1 MYRKLLIVAI
11 IFSGLGYLVALSS
24 ENMAMRWIL
33 KPGTII
39 LMIFLAATIRN
50 AVKPYKNLI
59 IAGLFLSSIGDCFLL
74 LSGNQWFTFGLVA
87 FLIAHLVY
95 VAAFM
100 TRWRFSPFHLLGLIP
115 ILAYSFWLLRG
126 LHEGMLA
133 SGNAGLWI
141 PVLVY
146 VVVISI
152 MIWSAVISRSW
163 IAIAGAIIF
172 FMSDSLL
179 AWNMFVTSVS
189 WAGYGVMISYYLA
202 QFLLAKSIEES
213 NRSVIS
219 YANHHSP
226 V

>member
-1 MYRKLLIVAI
+1 M
-11 IFSGLGYLVALSS
+11 
-24 ENMAMRWIL
+24 
-33 KPGTII
+33 
-39 LMIFLAATIRN
+39 
-50 AVKPYKNLI
+50 
-59 IAGLFLSSIGDCFLL
+59 
-74 LSGNQWFTFGLVA
+74 
-87 FLIAHLVY
+87 
-95 VAAFM
+95 
-100 TRWRFSPFHLLGLIP
+100 
-115 ILAYSFWLLRG
+115 AYSFWLLRG

-133 SGNAGLWI
+133 NGNTGLWI

-189 WAGYGVMISYYLA
+189 WASYGVMISYYLA
-202 QFLLAKSIEES
+202 QFLLAKSIEVS

-219 YANHHSP
+219 YANHRSP

>member
-11 IFSGLGYLVALSS
+11 IFSGIGYLIALSG

-39 LMIFLAATIRN
+39 LMIVLAATARN
-50 AVKPYKNLI
+50 AAKPYKNLI
-59 IAGLFLSSIGDCFLL
+59 IAGLFLSAIGDSFLL

-87 FLIAHLVY
+87 FLIAHLAY
-95 VAAFM
+95 VAAFV
-100 TRWRFSPFHLLGLIP
+100 TRWRFTPIQLLALFP
-115 ILAYSFWLLRG
+115 IMAYSYLLLLK
-126 LHEGMLA
+126 LHEGMLL
-133 SGNAGLWI
+133 SGNAGLWM

-146 VVVISI
+146 VIVISI

-163 IAIAGAIIF
+163 VAVAGAILF

-179 AWNMFVTSVS
+179 AWNMFVTSFS
-189 WAGYGVMISYYLA
+189 WAGYGVMISYYFA
-202 QFLLAKSIEES
+202 QFLLAKSIEQS
-213 NRSVIS
+213 KRSVIS
-219 YANHHSP
+219 YANHNSP

>member
-11 IFSGLGYLVALSS
+11 IFSGLGYLFALSG
-24 ENMAMRWIL
+24 ENMTMRWIL

-39 LMIFLAATIRN
+39 LMIVLAATMRN
-50 AVKPYKNLI
+50 AAKPYKNLI
-59 IAGLFLSSIGDCFLL
+59 IAGLFLSAIGDSFLL

-87 FLIAHLVY
+87 FLVAHLAY
-95 VAAFM
+95 VAAFA
-100 TRWRFSPFHLLGLIP
+100 TRWRFSPFHLLALIP
-115 ILAYSFWLLRG
+115 IMAYSFLLLRG
-126 LHEGMLA
+126 LQEGMLA
-133 SGNAGLWI
+133 GGNAGLWI

-146 VVVISI
+146 VIVISM

-179 AWNMFVTSVS
+179 AWNMFVSSVP

-202 QFLLAKSIEES
+202 QFLLAASIEES
-213 NRSVIS
+213 KRSVIS